1 MRPPR
6 VAVLTGDGPGAV
18 GVVRLWGEGA
28 LAVADAAFRPHRGD
42 GLATTPPGRP
52 RLGRVGAGVGDEV
65 VAIVMAGDSAE
76 VEIQGHG
83 GPAAVAMVLEALVQ
97 AGAERAW
104 ASAWVRHA
112 SGSRLRA
119 EATLDLPLAST
130 LRAAAHM
137 LDQANGALDE
147 ELSLI
152 AKDLEFKQGTSLDRL
167 DALISRSDLGTRLV
181 PGWRA
186 ALAGRPNVGKSRLL
200 NALLGYGRAIVDPTP
215 GTTRDVVATATAFGG
230 WPVELADTAGLRDPG
245 DPIEA
250 EGVARARAQH
260 RAADLVLLVLDGS
273 EPLTAEDHRLMAEYP
288 AALVVANKADLPAVW
303 TSDALVVSAARGDGI
318 EGLAAEIGRRLVPEP
333 PPAGS
338 AIPFR
343 ARHLRRLRLIRQAI
357 ERGDLNRA
365 SLSLNRWLSER

>member
-6 VAVLTGDGPGAV
+6 VAVLTGEGPGAV
-18 GVVRLWGEGA
+18 GVVRIWGAGA
-28 LAVADAAFRPHRGD
+28 TAVADAAFRPHRGA
-42 GLATTPPGRP
+42 GLAATPAGRP
-52 RLGRVGAGVGDEV
+52 RVGRVGTGVGDEV
-65 VAIVMAGDSAE
+65 VAIVGPGEPAE

-83 GPAAVAMVLEALVQ
+83 GPAAVATVVEALVR
-97 AGAERAW
+97 AGAERAR

-112 SGSRLRA
+112 AGSSLRA
-119 EATLDLPLAST
+119 EATLDLPRAAT
-130 LRAAAHM
+130 LRAAAHL

-152 AKDLEFKQGTSLDRL
+152 CEEIKTKQRPSIDRL
-167 DALISRSDLGTRLV
+167 DALISRSGLGIRLSS
-181 PGWRA
+181 GWRV

-215 GTTRDVVATATAFGG
+215 GTTRDVISAGTAFGG
-230 WPVELADTAGLRDPG
+230 WPVTVSDTAGVRDSD

-260 RAADLVLLVLDGS
+260 RAADLILLVLDRS
-273 EPLTAEDHRLMAEYP
+273 EPLTEEDYRLMAEYP
-288 AALVVANKADLPAVW
+288 AALVVANKVDLPAVW
-303 TSDALVVSAARGDGI
+303 DSEALAVSAARGDGI
-318 EGLAAEIGRRLVPEP
+318 ERLAAEIGRRLVPDP

-343 ARHLRRLRLIRQAI
+343 ARHGRRLRLIREAI
-357 ERGDLNRA
+357 KRGEPARA
-365 SLSLNRWLSER
+365 VSSLSRWLVSR